1 MKQTFDCNSQYPIE
15 QISNRFY
22 FSKKTVKPQLLKPP
36 QNPLARGFKHLTRVF
51 ILGTAFLC
59 FLQHVHSQTTEIN
72 KTMNTEYESIH
83 AHLYNELIPFLEKN
97 AVDKTY
103 GGFMTNFDANGLA
116 LDMPEKYLNTQ
127 CRMIWW
133 FSQLN
138 SVVPSASNKEKAKQ
152 GVDFLIKYLWDEKNG
167 GWRWKVKRDGSPID
181 DGKIV
186 YGQSFAIYALADYY
200 ISTGDKRG
208 LEYAEKTF
216 DLLQKHCADT
226 YYGGYYE
233 NLESNWTPAQN
244 GFSGGDRKGLDTHMH
259 LMEAFTS
266 LYSASRNELH
276 KRKLI
281 EIINLISDKMVDHV
295 AGSGLN
301 QFDLAWKPLPAINIK
316 RTWNAER
323 EGEKPA
329 DPTET
334 TSYGH
339 NTELVWLMVRALNAA
354 NESVEKYKPLFKLLL
369 DNAVKYG
376 VDFEKGGIYRDGLRK
391 GGALV
396 LEKEW
401 WQHTESLV
409 GFLEGYELFS
419 DIRYYEAFKTIWN
432 FIDKKM
438 INHQVGEWRRLLDRD
453 GKVID
458 GNIGNE
464 WKVAY
469 HTGRSMMECDS
480 RLKRLKEK

>member
-1 MKQTFDCNSQYPIE
+1 MKTLTCIVVLLCLYPIGLYA
-15 QISNRFY
+15 QKADVSSQLKDDY
-22 FSKKTVKPQLLKPP
+22 KK
-36 QNPLARGFKHLTRVF
+36 
-51 ILGTAFLC
+51 
-59 FLQHVHSQTTEIN
+59 VHE
-72 KTMNTEYESIH
+72 
-83 AHLYNELIPFLEKN
+83 HLYNELIPFWN
-97 AVDKTY
+97 DRAVDTEY
-103 GGFMTNFDANGLA
+103 GGFLTNFDANGNP

-138 SVVPSASNKEKAKQ
+138 RVAPNEANQQKAKQ
-152 GVDFLIKYLWDEKNG
+152 GVDFLIKYLWDEKNC
-167 GWRWKVKRDGSPID
+167 GWRWKVKKDGSPLD
-181 DGKIV
+181 DAKIV
-186 YGQSFAIYALADYY
+186 YGQSFAIYSLSDYY

-216 DLLQKHCADT
+216 DLLQKYCADT
-226 YYGGYYE
+226 RFGGYYE
-233 NLESNWTPAQN
+233 NLETDWVLAPN
-244 GFSGGDRKGLDTHMH
+244 GFSAGDRKGLDTHMH

-266 LYSASRNELH
+266 LYQASGKELH

-281 EIINLISDKMVDHV
+281 EIIKLISEKMVDHE

-301 QFDLAWKPLPAINIK
+301 QFDMAWNSLPAINIK

-354 NESVEKYKPLFKLLL
+354 GESVEPYKPTFKKLL

-396 LEKEW
+396 MEKEW

-409 GFLEGYELFS
+409 GFLAGYELFH
-419 DIRYYEAFKTIWN
+419 DVKYYEAFQAIWS
-432 FIDKKM
+432 FVDTKM
-438 INHQVGEWRRLLDRD
+438 INHEVGEWRRLLDRE
-453 GKVID
+453 GNVID

-469 HTGRSMMECDS
+469 HSGRSMTECER
-480 RLKRLKEK
+480 RLKQLMQLK

>member
-1 MKQTFDCNSQYPIE
+1 METSIYKTDLQKSGIAQQMKEDHRNIY
-15 QISNRFY
+15 N
-22 FSKKTVKPQLLKPP
+22 
-36 QNPLARGFKHLTRVF
+36 
-51 ILGTAFLC
+51 
-59 FLQHVHSQTTEIN
+59 
-72 KTMNTEYESIH
+72 
-83 AHLYNELIPFLEKN
+83 HLYNELIPFWDKN
-97 AVDKTY
+97 GLDKQF
-103 GGFMTNFDANGLA
+103 GGFLTNIDANGESIE
-116 LDMPEKYLNTQ
+116 MPEKYLNTQ

-138 SVVPSASNKEKAKQ
+138 MLTPNETNRKKAKQ
-152 GVDFLIKYLWDEKNG
+152 GVDFLINYLWDSQHG
-167 GWRWKVKRDGSPID
+167 GWRWKVKRDGSPLD

-186 YGQSFAIYALADYY
+186 YGQSFAIYALSDYY
-200 ISTGDKRG
+200 LSTGDKRG
-208 LEYAEKTF
+208 LAYAEITF
-216 DLLQKHCADT
+216 DLLQKYCADT
-226 YYGGYYE
+226 HYGGYYE
-233 NLESNWTPAQN
+233 NMETDWTPAPG

-259 LMEAFTS
+259 LMEAYTS
-266 LYSASRNELH
+266 LYLASGKELH

-281 EIINLISDKMVDHV
+281 EIIRLISEKMVDHEF
-295 AGSGLN
+295 GSGLN
-301 QFDLAWKPLPAINIK
+301 QFDMVWKTLPAINIK

-339 NTELVWLMVRALNAA
+339 NIELVWLMVRALNAA
-354 NESVEKYKPLFKLLL
+354 GESIESYKPTFRKLL

-409 GFLEGYELFS
+409 GFLAGYELFK
-419 DIRYYEAFKTIWN
+419 DDRYYESFRAIWN
-432 FIDKKM
+432 FVDAKM
-438 INHQVGEWRRLLDRD
+438 INHEVGEWRRLLDRE
-453 GKVID
+453 GNVID

-464 WKVAY
+464 WKVSY
-469 HTGRSMMECDS
+469 HSGRSMVECE
-480 RLKRLKEK
+480 KRLKQLMEQ

>member
-1 MKQTFDCNSQYPIE
+1 MES
-15 QISNRFY
+15 
-22 FSKKTVKPQLLKPP
+22 KTVKTSTNSNGLKTSETIEQLK
-36 QNPLARGFKHLTRVF
+36 
-51 ILGTAFLC
+51 
-59 FLQHVHSQTTEIN
+59 IN
-72 KTMNTEYESIH
+72 HQSIH
-83 AHLYNELIPFLEKN
+83 NHLFDELIPFWEKN
-97 AVDKTY
+97 AVDHEFS
-103 GGFMTNFDANGLA
+103 GFMTNFDADGLP
-116 LDMPEKYLNTQ
+116 LEMPEKYLNTQ

-133 FSQLN
+133 FSNLN
-138 SVVPSASNKEKAKQ
+138 RLVPSDSNVEKAKQ
-152 GVDFLIKYLWDEKNG
+152 GVDFLIKYLWDNLNE
-167 GWRWKVKRDGSPID
+167 GWRWKVKRDGSPLD
-181 DGKIV
+181 DGKVV

-208 LEYAEKTF
+208 LDYAEKTF
-216 DLLQKHCADT
+216 DLLQTYCADT
-226 YYGGYYE
+226 HYGGYYE
-233 NLESNWTPAQN
+233 NLESNWIPAPD
-244 GFSGGDRKGLDTHMH
+244 GFSAGDRKGLDTHLH

-266 LYSASRNELH
+266 LYLASGKEIH

-281 EIINLISDKMVDHV
+281 EVINLISEKMVDHV

-301 QFDLAWKPLPAINIK
+301 QFDLGWNPLPAINIK

-339 NTELVWLMVRALNAA
+339 NTEIVWLMVRAINAA
-354 NESVEKYKPLFKLLL
+354 GESVEQYKPVLQLLL

-376 VDFEKGGIYRDGLRK
+376 VDFEIGGIYRDGLRK

-409 GFLEGYELFS
+409 GFLEGYELFN
-419 DIRYYEAFKTIWN
+419 DIRYYEAFQTIWN
-432 FIDKKM
+432 FIDENM
-438 INHQVGEWRRLLDRD
+438 INHQVGEWRRLLDRN

-469 HTGRSMMECDS
+469 HSGRSMMECNR
-480 RLKRLKEK
+480 RLQKLIKG

>member
-1 MKQTFDCNSQYPIE
+1 MCLLSSNVNAQTPDISQ
-15 QISNRFY
+15 RLMDT
-22 FSKKTVKPQLLKPP
+22 SKK
-36 QNPLARGFKHLTRVF
+36 
-51 ILGTAFLC
+51 
-59 FLQHVHSQTTEIN
+59 VHD
-72 KTMNTEYESIH
+72 
-83 AHLYNELIPFLEKN
+83 HLYNELIPFWDKN
-97 AVDKTY
+97 GVDKQY
-103 GGFMTNFDANGLA
+103 GGFLTNFDTNGKPMEMRA
-116 LDMPEKYLNTQ
+116 KYLNTQ

-138 SVVPSASNKEKAKQ
+138 MLAPNEAYKSKAKQ
-152 GVDFLIKYLWDEKNG
+152 GVDFLIKYLWDDKNG
-167 GWRWKVKRDGSPID
+167 GWRWKVNKDGSPLD

-208 LEYAEKTF
+208 LEYAETTF
-216 DLLQKHCADT
+216 DLLQKYCADT
-226 YYGGYYE
+226 QSGGYYE
-233 NLESNWTPAQN
+233 NMEVDWTPAPG
-244 GFSGGDRKGLDTHMH
+244 GFSGGDRKGLDTHLH

-266 LYSASRNELH
+266 LYLASNKEIH

-281 EIINLISDKMVDHV
+281 EIIKLISAKMVDHE

-301 QFDLAWKPLPAINIK
+301 QFGLAWNSLPAINIK

-354 NESVEKYKPLFKLLL
+354 GESVDPYKPLFKKLL

-401 WQHTESLV
+401 WQHTEALT
-409 GFLEGYELFS
+409 GFLEGYELFK
-419 DIRYYEAFKTIWN
+419 DVKYYEAFEAIWN
-432 FIDKKM
+432 FVDKRM
-438 INHQVGEWRRLLDRD
+438 INHEVGEWRRLLDRE
-453 GKVID
+453 GNIID

-469 HTGRSMMECDS
+469 HSGRSMIECE
-480 RLKRLKEK
+480 KRLNKLIQSK

>member
-1 MKQTFDCNSQYPIE
+1 MKMLS
-15 QISNRFY
+15 
-22 FSKKTVKPQLLKPP
+22 
-36 QNPLARGFKHLTRVF
+36 VF
-51 ILGTAFLC
+51 IISFYLIYPNVNCQMTDIKQQLRVDYDK
-59 FLQHVHSQTTEIN
+59 VHN
-72 KTMNTEYESIH
+72 
-83 AHLYNELIPFLEKN
+83 HLYNELIPFWDKN
-97 AVDKTY
+97 SVDKKY
-103 GGFMTNFDANGLA
+103 GGFLTNFDENGKPIA
-116 LDMPEKYLNTQ
+116 MPEKYLNTQ

-138 SVVPSASNKEKAKQ
+138 MISPSESSRIKAKQ
-152 GVDFLIKYLWDEKNG
+152 GVDFLIKYLWDNKNG
-167 GWRWKVKRDGSPID
+167 GWRWKVKSDGSPLD

-186 YGQSFAIYALADYY
+186 YGQSFAIYALSDYY
-200 ISTGDKRG
+200 LSTGDKRG

-216 DLLQKHCADT
+216 DLLQKYCADT
-226 YYGGYYE
+226 HYGGYYE
-233 NLESNWTPAQN
+233 NLEADWTPSPG

-266 LYSASRNELH
+266 LYQASGKELH
-276 KRKLI
+276 KRKLV
-281 EIINLISDKMVDHV
+281 EIIKLISEKMVDHD

-301 QFDLAWKPLPAINIK
+301 QFDLAWNSLPAINIK

-339 NTELVWLMVRALNAA
+339 NTELVWLTVRALKAA
-354 NESVEKYKPLFKLLL
+354 GESVEPYKPTFKILL

-396 LEKEW
+396 KEKEW

-409 GFLEGYELFS
+409 GFLEGYELFG
-419 DIRYYEAFKTIWN
+419 DVKYFEAFQTIWR
-432 FIDKKM
+432 FVDTKM
-438 INHQVGEWRRLLDRD
+438 INHEVGEWRRLLDRE

-469 HTGRSMMECDS
+469 HSGRSMAECE
-480 RLKRLKEK
+480 KRLNKMLQSAK

>member
-1 MKQTFDCNSQYPIE
+1 MKTRLYLVLILLVAVNLTYAQEKDLKKQIE
-15 QISNRFY
+15 IDHQKI
-22 FSKKTVKPQLLKPP
+22 Q
-36 QNPLARGFKHLTRVF
+36 KHL
-51 ILGTAFLC
+51 
-59 FLQHVHSQTTEIN
+59 N
-72 KTMNTEYESIH
+72 
-83 AHLYNELIPFLEKN
+83 NELIPFWDKN
-97 AVDKTY
+97 AIDKQF
-103 GGFMTNFDANGLA
+103 GGYMTNFDANGKPLE
-116 LDMPEKYLNTQ
+116 MPEKYLNTQ

-138 SVVPSASNKEKAKQ
+138 MVNPSPANKEKAQQ
-152 GVDFLIKYLWDEKNG
+152 GVDFLIKYLWDSQNG
-167 GWRWKVKRDGSPID
+167 GWRWNVKRDGSPLD

-186 YGQSFAIYALADYY
+186 YGQNFAIYALSDYY
-200 ISTGDKRG
+200 LSTGDKRG

-216 DLLQKHCADT
+216 DLLQKYCADT
-226 YYGGYYE
+226 HNGGYYE
-233 NLESNWTPAQN
+233 NLESNWQPAAA
-244 GFSGGDRKGLDTHMH
+244 GFSAGDRKGLDTHMH

-266 LYSASRNELH
+266 LYQASGEELH
-276 KRKLI
+276 KRKLL
-281 EIINLISDKMVDHV
+281 EIVNLISEKMVDHV

-301 QFDLAWKPLPAINIK
+301 QFNLAWQPLPAINIK

-339 NTELVWLMVRALNAA
+339 NTELVWLMVRALRAA
-354 NESVEKYKPLFKLLL
+354 GEPVDQFKPLFRLLL

-401 WQHTESLV
+401 WQHTEALV
-409 GFLEGYELFS
+409 GFLEGYELFG
-419 DIRYYEAFKTIWN
+419 DQRYFEAFQTLWKFVDT
-432 FIDKKM
+432 KM
-438 INHQVGEWRRLLDRD
+438 INHEVGEWRRLLDRD

-469 HTGRSMMECDS
+469 HSGRSMIECE
-480 RLKRLKEK
+480 KRLNRLQQSVK

>member
-1 MKQTFDCNSQYPIE
+1 MK
-15 QISNRFY
+15 
-22 FSKKTVKPQLLKPP
+22 LK
-36 QNPLARGFKHLTRVF
+36 
-51 ILGTAFLC
+51 LGIIAFLC
-59 FLQHVHSQTTEIN
+59 LITVDLNGQKTDINQQLKDDYNKVHS
-72 KTMNTEYESIH
+72 
-83 AHLYNELIPFLEKN
+83 HLYNELIPFW
-97 AVDKTY
+97 DKRAIDKEY
-103 GGFMTNFDANGLA
+103 GGFLTNFDKAGNEIA
-116 LDMPEKYLNTQ
+116 MAEKYLNTQ

-138 SVVPSASNKEKAKQ
+138 ILTPNDINKNKAKQ

-167 GWRWKVKRDGSPID
+167 GWRWKVKKDGSPVD
-181 DGKIV
+181 DAKIV
-186 YGQSFAIYALADYY
+186 YGQSFAIYALSDYF

-216 DLLQKHCADT
+216 DLLQKYCADT
-226 YYGGYYE
+226 HYGGYYE
-233 NLESNWTPAQN
+233 NLESDWTPSAG

-266 LYSASRNELH
+266 LYMASGNEIH

-281 EIINLISDKMVDHV
+281 ELIGLISEKMVDHQ

-301 QFDLAWKPLPAINIK
+301 QFDLAWNSLPAINIK

-339 NTELVWLMVRALNAA
+339 NTELVWLMVRALKASG
-354 NESVEKYKPLFKLLL
+354 EPVEPYKPMFKLLL

-409 GFLEGYELFS
+409 GFLEGYELFGDVKYFES
-419 DIRYYEAFKTIWN
+419 FQAIWN
-432 FIDKKM
+432 FVDTKM
-438 INHQVGEWRRLLDRD
+438 INHEVGEWRRLLDRE
-453 GKVID
+453 GNVID

-469 HTGRSMMECDS
+469 HSGRSMVECE
-480 RLKRLKEK
+480 KRLNKLIKSHK